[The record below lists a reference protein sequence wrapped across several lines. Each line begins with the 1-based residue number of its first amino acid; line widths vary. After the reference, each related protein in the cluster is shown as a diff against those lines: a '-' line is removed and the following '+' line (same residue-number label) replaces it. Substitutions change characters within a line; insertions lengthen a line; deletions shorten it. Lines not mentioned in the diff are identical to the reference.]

1 MDNCSGSLQAASNG
15 QFAAFLFLQVLSGHY
30 RWTIFISTLFPF
42 FKIAQNYRL
51 ECVCFF
57 HSHFNLQANQF
68 GLHSSIV
75 LQAAAANYE
84 SSLKLVIMMS

>member
-51 ECVCFF
+51 ECVCFTLTLIYKQI
-57 HSHFNLQANQF
+57 NLAY
-68 GLHSSIV
+68 I
-75 LQAAAANYE
+75 LQLSCRLLQQTTKA
-84 SSLKLVIMMS
+84 V